1 MQSVELREDVDLGI
15 VDYLERRQGEFEEQN
30 FDDVAVAELEDSDRG
45 PDPGVRL
52 VGPGRSFREERIEQV
67 SVDVFGLDSLRRQGI
82 GYEERDIRQQP
93 MQQKGLLMLDRG
105 IDLELG
111 RWGTAHRGKSLLVVA
126 EAAQDVL
133 DMARVSGTEIEVG
146 TLQAAV
152 DGEMADDATVAA
164 TEGDEDGQRADDI
177 PVA

>member
-1 MQSVELREDVDLGI
+1 VDP
-15 VDYLERRQGEFEEQN
+15 V
-30 FDDVAVAELEDSDRG
+30 
-45 PDPGVRL
+45 
-52 VGPGRSFREERIEQV
+52 RSFPEEGIEQV
-67 SVDVFGLDSLRRQGI
+67 NVDVVGLDSLLLQGI
-82 GYEERDIRQQP
+82 VYGEMDSQQQQ
-93 MQQKGLLMLDRG
+93 MQRKGLLKLDKG

-111 RWGTAHRGKSLLVVA
+111 RLGTAHREKNQLVVA

-146 TLQAAV
+146 THQAAV

-164 TEGDEDGQRADDI
+164 TEGDEDGQHAEDI

>member
-15 VDYLERRQGEFEEQN
+15 ADCLERRQGVFEEQN
-30 FDDVAVAELEDSDRG
+30 FDDVAVAELRDSDRG
-45 PDPGVRL
+45 PDPGARL
-52 VGPGRSFREERIEQV
+52 VGPERSFREERIEQV
-67 SVDVFGLDSLRRQGI
+67 SVDAFALDSLHPQGI
-82 GYEERDIRQQP
+82 GYEERDNRQQP
-93 MQQKGLLMLDRG
+93 MQRKGLLMLDRG

-111 RWGTAHRGKSLLVVA
+111 RLGTAHRGKSLLVVA

-146 TLQAAV
+146 THQAAV

-164 TEGDEDGQRADDI
+164 TEGDEDGQHAEDI

>member
-1 MQSVELREDVDLGI
+1 VELREDVDLGI
-15 VDYLERRQGEFEEQN
+15 ADCLERRQGAFEEQN
-30 FDDVAVAELEDSDRG
+30 FDDVAVAELRDSDRG
-45 PDPGVRL
+45 PDPGARL
-52 VGPGRSFREERIEQV
+52 VGPERSFREERIEQV
-67 SVDVFGLDSLRRQGI
+67 NVDVFGPDSLHRQGI

-111 RWGTAHRGKSLLVVA
+111 RLGTAHRGKSLLVVA

-146 TLQAAV
+146 THQAAV

-164 TEGDEDGQRADDI
+164 TEGDEDGQHAKDI